1 MRGGALASSSTDHG
15 EGRTGAWRLEV
26 WSSRGLGMGRPAV
39 LGALGGGAAGERER
53 DRGRRRWPAAM
64 ASTPRSLTPERIRT
78 DPAATARES
87 ARGGRNRAPRHVRR
101 RVPQPPC
108 AAARGSA
115 PLVLPA
121 GRSPLAVTPPHVRG
135 PPRRGCSA
143 PPRRHG
149 GERGL
154 RAVATS
160 GGLATSVRVV
170 VGVAGAGGDGARER
184 GRQERPPKAGGGS
197 GGATVGIEREKGERA
212 GRARGRLRDG
222 TESRVNIWA
231 DWNLGFVRV
240 FGYRAPK
247 PDLPE
252 IISGTVTYYPK

>member
-1 MRGGALASSSTDHG
+1 MGGGRRGGGRGAPGRRAPRQRPAPRWQLAGPWAVARSAPRPPPPRDEDEMRGGALASSSTDHG

-108 AAARGSA
+108 PGPARRPLAWSCPPAA

-121 GRSPLAVTPPHVRG
+121 GRSPLAATPPHARG
-135 PPRRGCSA
+135 PPRRGRSA

-149 GERGL
+149 GEREGC
-154 RAVATS
+154 APW
-160 GGLATSVRVV
+160 
-170 VGVAGAGGDGARER
+170 
-184 GRQERPPKAGGGS
+184 PPAAASQPLCG
-197 GGATVGIEREKGERA
+197 
-212 GRARGRLRDG
+212 
-222 TESRVNIWA
+222 W
-231 DWNLGFVRV
+231 W
-240 FGYRAPK
+240 
-247 PDLPE
+247 
-252 IISGTVTYYPK
+252 

>member
-1 MRGGALASSSTDHG
+1 MAGGVALQ
-15 EGRTGAWRLEV
+15 
-26 WSSRGLGMGRPAV
+26 M
-39 LGALGGGAAGERER
+39 ERES
-53 DRGRRRWPAAM
+53 DQGRRRWPAAM
-64 ASTPRSLTPERIRT
+64 ASTPRSLSPERIRT

-121 GRSPLAVTPPHVRG
+121 GRSPLAATPPHARG
-135 PPRRGCSA
+135 PPRRGRSA

-149 GERGL
+149 GERE
-154 RAVATS
+154 RAARRGHQRRPRNLCA
-160 GGLATSVRVV
+160 GGGGGGR
-170 VGVAGAGGDGARER
+170 GDGAGER
-184 GRQERPPKAGGGS
+184 GRRERRRRQGVGAAAPRSGSRERRGRGRGARGEGS
-197 GGATVGIEREKGERA
+197 G
-212 GRARGRLRDG
+212 DG
-222 TESRVNIWA
+222 TERADGLNHDSRSRVNIWS
-231 DWNLGFVRV
+231 DSIFGFVRV
-240 FGYRAPK
+240 FGYRPSK